1 MNLTPDF
8 QIIKPEAGRIANAS
22 YIGGLRLNLKF

>member
-8 QIIKPEAGRIANAS
+8 QIVKPGAGAIANTA
-22 YIGGLRLNLKF
+22 YIGGVRLNLKF